1 MRLEPLVCL
10 ESLVLQ
16 EDLVSWVQKVSK
28 GLEAEEDRRVI
39 EVRWVNLE
47 ERENR
52 VKRERLDPKDL
63 LECLVLKEN
72 LVLLVQWV

>member
-1 MRLEPLVCL
+1 MEPLVCL

-52 VKRERLDPKDL
+52 VKKERLDPKDL

-72 LVLLVQWV
+72 QVLLVQWV

>member
-1 MRLEPLVCL
+1 
-10 ESLVLQ
+10 
-16 EDLVSWVQKVSK
+16 VSWVRKVSK
-28 GLEAEEDRRVI
+28 GLEDEEDRRVI

-52 VKRERLDPKDL
+52 VKKERLGPKDL

-72 LVLLVQWV
+72 LVLLVLWV

>member
-16 EDLVSWVQKVSK
+16 EDLVSSVRKVSK
-28 GLEAEEDRRVI
+28 GLEDEEVRKVI

-52 VKRERLDPKDL
+52 VKKERLDPKDL
-63 LECLVLKEN
+63 LECLALKVN

>member
-1 MRLEPLVCL
+1 MRLEPLVYL

-52 VKRERLDPKDL
+52 VKKERLDPKDL

>member
-16 EDLVSWVQKVSK
+16 EDLVSWVRKVSK
-28 GLEAEEDRRVI
+28 GLVDEEDRRVI

-52 VKRERLDPKDL
+52 VKKERLVPKDL
-63 LECLVLKEN
+63 LECLVPKVN

>member
-1 MRLEPLVCL
+1 M
-10 ESLVLQ
+10 SLVR
-16 EDLVSWVQKVSK
+16 KVSK
-28 GLEAEEDRRVI
+28 GLEDEEDRRVI

-52 VKRERLDPKDL
+52 VKKERLGPKDL

-72 LVLLVQWV
+72 LVLLVLWV

>member
-52 VKRERLDPKDL
+52 VKKERLDPKDL

>member
-1 MRLEPLVCL
+1 MEPLVCL

-52 VKRERLDPKDL
+52 VKKERLDPKDL

>member
-1 MRLEPLVCL
+1 VRLEPLVCL

-16 EDLVSWVQKVSK
+16 EDLVSWVRKVSK
-28 GLEAEEDRRVI
+28 GLEDEEDRRVI

-52 VKRERLDPKDL
+52 VKKERLDPKDL
-63 LECLVLKEN
+63 LECLVPKVN

>member
-52 VKRERLDPKDL
+52 VKKERLGPKDL
-63 LECLVLKEN
+63 RECLVLKEN

>member
-28 GLEAEEDRRVI
+28 GLEDEEDRRVI

-52 VKRERLDPKDL
+52 VKKERLDPKDL

>member
-1 MRLEPLVCL
+1 M
-10 ESLVLQ
+10 
-16 EDLVSWVQKVSK
+16 SWVRKVSK
-28 GLEAEEDRRVI
+28 GLEDEEDRRVI

-52 VKRERLDPKDL
+52 VKKERLGPKDL

-72 LVLLVQWV
+72 LVLLVLWV

>member
-16 EDLVSWVQKVSK
+16 EDLVSWVRKVSK
-28 GLEAEEDRRVI
+28 GLEDEEDRRVI

-52 VKRERLDPKDL
+52 VKKERLGPKDL
-63 LECLVLKEN
+63 LECLVPKVN
-72 LVLLVQWV
+72 LVQLVQWV

>member
-1 MRLEPLVCL
+1 MRLEPLDFL

-52 VKRERLDPKDL
+52 VKKERLDPKDL

>member
-16 EDLVSWVQKVSK
+16 EDLVSWVRKVSK
-28 GLEAEEDRRVI
+28 GLEDEEDRRVI

-52 VKRERLDPKDL
+52 EKKERLGLKDL
-63 LECLVLKEN
+63 LECLALKVN